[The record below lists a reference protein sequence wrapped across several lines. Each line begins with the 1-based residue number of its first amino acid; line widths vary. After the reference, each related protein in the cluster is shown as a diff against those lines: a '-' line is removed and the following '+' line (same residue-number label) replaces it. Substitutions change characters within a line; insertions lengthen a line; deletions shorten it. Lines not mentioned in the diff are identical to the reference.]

1 MAKFTQL
8 FKGIQVDTTST
19 SPITLADNTSFRLG
33 TISTLTINN
42 ATSYP
47 LDFMCEIVFKTSSG
61 FSMDYSALTITFSGD
76 DCDNGVFTP
85 TDGKTYNILFFNNS
99 NNDTTSLQAIV
110 RGV

>member
-8 FKGIQVDTTST
+8 FKGIQVDTTSA

-33 TISTLTINN
+33 QITTLTINN

-47 LDFMCEIVFKTSSG
+47 LDFMCEVVFTSGSG
-61 FSMDYSALTITFSGD
+61 FSMDYSALTIVFSGD
-76 DCDNGVFTP
+76 DCDGGVFTP
-85 TDGKTYNILFFNNS
+85 SDAKTYNILFFNNS
-99 NNDTTSLQAIV
+99 NNDTASLQAIV